1 MSELDLAALV
11 VTREAR
17 AALWARVREAM
28 RTGEPL
34 GEADRFAF
42 GFLMDAL
49 PEERRLWVELAGAAK
64 RNPKRWR
71 ARVAAYALAYGPA
84 PEPGDEAATR
94 AVTRARAAIGGRRRP
109 GRPTKPDK
117 K

>member
-1 MSELDLAALV
+1 MPELDLAALV

-17 AALWARVREAM
+17 AALWTRVREAM

-34 GEADRFAF
+34 EEADRFAF

-49 PEERRLWVELAGAAK
+49 PEERRLWAELARMAK
-64 RNPKRWR
+64 RNPKRLR
-71 ARVAAYALAYGPA
+71 ARVAAYALTYGPA

-94 AVTRARAAIGGRRRP
+94 AVTRARAAIGKKRPP
-109 GRPTKPDK
+109 GRPAKPDK